1 MRVLVFNVKGQTIQP
16 NSLSE
21 ISGLVAGTSGYIKA
35 KFLFSD
41 DWKGCAKVVAFNS
54 VDGEE
59 FEPKGLDAEN
69 SCLIPSEA
77 LEYHEFDMKVLGKGK
92 GDYTITTRPIR
103 IKQFG
108 GKR

>member
-1 MRVLVFNVKGQTIQP
+1 MRTLVFKVDGQTIHP

-35 KFLFSD
+35 KFLFSE

-54 VDGEE
+54 IGGKE
-59 FEPKGLDAEN
+59 FEPRGLDAEN
-69 SCLIPSEA
+69 CCLIPSEA

-92 GDYTITTRPIR
+92 EDYTITTRPIR

-108 GKR
+108 GKK

>member
-1 MRVLVFNVKGQTIQP
+1 MRTLVFKVEGQRIYP

-21 ISGLVAGTSGYIKA
+21 ISGLVAGTSGYIRA

-54 VDGEE
+54 IDGSE
-59 FEPKGLDAEN
+59 FEPRRLDEEN

-77 LEYHEFDMKVLGKGK
+77 LKYHEFDIKVLGKGK

-103 IKQFG
+103 IKQYG
-108 GKR
+108 GRK

>member
-1 MRVLVFNVKGQTIQP
+1 MRVLVFKVDGQTIYP

-21 ISGLVAGTSGYIKA
+21 IRGLVAGTSGYIKA

-41 DWKGCAKVVAFNS
+41 DWRGCAKVVAFNS
-54 VDGEE
+54 IDGKE
-59 FEPKGLDAEN
+59 FEPKPLDEEN
-69 SCLIPSEA
+69 SCYISEEA
-77 LEYHEFDMKVLGKGK
+77 LQYHEFEMKVLGKRK

-108 GKR
+108 GKI

>member
-1 MRVLVFNVKGQTIQP
+1 MRTLVFNVRGQTIHP

-41 DWKGCAKVVAFNS
+41 DWNGCAKVVAFS
-54 VDGEE
+54 TIDGKELT
-59 FEPKGLDAEN
+59 PAKLDFDN
-69 SCLIPSEA
+69 SCIVPADA
-77 LEYHEFDMKVLGKGK
+77 LEYHEFELRILGKGI
-92 GDYTITTRPIR
+92 GDYTIKTRPIR

-108 GKR
+108 GKI

>member
-1 MRVLVFNVKGQTIQP
+1 MRILVFKVDGQTIYP
-16 NSLSE
+16 NSLSD

-41 DWKGCAKVVAFNS
+41 DWNRCAKVVAFNS
-54 VDGEE
+54 LDGKE
-59 FEPKGLDAEN
+59 FEPKALDDEN
-69 SCLIPSEA
+69 SCFVSSEA
-77 LEYHEFDMKVLGKGK
+77 LEYHEFEMKVLGKGK

>member
-1 MRVLVFNVKGQTIQP
+1 MRVLVFKVDGQTIYP

-41 DWKGCAKVVAFNS
+41 DWNGCAKVVAFNS
-54 VDGEE
+54 VEGEE
-59 FEPKGLDAEN
+59 FEPKALDSEN
-69 SCLIPSEA
+69 SCYITEEA
-77 LEYHEFDMKVLGKGK
+77 LKYHEFEMRVIGKKNG
-92 GDYTITTRPIR
+92 GYTITTRPIR

>member
-1 MRVLVFNVKGQTIQP
+1 MRVLVFKVDGQTIYP

-21 ISGLVAGTSGYIKA
+21 LHGLVAGTSGYIKA

-54 VDGEE
+54 VEGKE
-59 FEPKGLDAEN
+59 FEPKALDAEN
-69 SCLIPSEA
+69 SCYISEEA
-77 LEYHEFDMKVLGKGK
+77 LEYHEFEMKVLGKGI
-92 GDYTITTRPIR
+92 GGYTITTRPIR

-108 GKR
+108 GKK

>member
-1 MRVLVFNVKGQTIQP
+1 MRTLVFKVDGQSIYP
-16 NSLSE
+16 NSPSD
-21 ISGLVAGTSGYIKA
+21 IGGLVAGTSGYLKA

-41 DWKGCAKVVAFNS
+41 DWRGCAKVVAFNS
-54 VDGEE
+54 VEGKE
-59 FEPKGLDAEN
+59 FEPKAIDAEN
-69 SCLIPSEA
+69 SCYISEEA
-77 LEYHEFDMKVLGKGK
+77 LKYHEFEMKVLGKGK